1 MLEIRRSW
9 ALSTFPH
16 RSVPLKGGRRDDFG
30 SKPLFTGCPDFA
42 AIAPSSFEVIR
53 GLAAASD
60 PQRPFPESLGG
71 TGLAKQIEG
80 HFLGASHSVGL
91 AGFSCLPGRDCAF
104 GVTPPRGNVRHA
116 LPAPFSNEPPPTELL
131 YGYST

>member
-1 MLEIRRSW
+1 MLKIRRSW
-9 ALSTFPH
+9 ALSAFPR

-60 PQRPFPESLGG
+60 PQRPFPESLAG

-80 HFLGASHSVGL
+80 HFLSPHIPLVLQASH
-91 AGFSCLPGRDCAF
+91 APCRDRAF
-104 GVTPPRGNVRHA
+104 GVA
-116 LPAPFSNEPPPTELL
+116 LARR
-131 YGYST
+131 